1 MATEISSYRFFKD
14 LTALPFIE
22 KIYLFG
28 SRAKGLH
35 EDRADI
41 DLAILCPLASDLE
54 WDKVLKIIEEADTLL
69 KIDCVR
75 YDKIKNEKFL
85 NAIMK
90 NHIVLYEGTKR
101 K

>member
-1 MATEISSYRFFKD
+1 MATEITNYRFFKD
-14 LTALPFIE
+14 LTTLPFIE

-28 SRAKGLH
+28 SRVKGLH
-35 EDRADI
+35 DDRADI
-41 DLAILCPLASDLE
+41 DLAILCPLASDME
-54 WDKVLKIIEEADTLL
+54 WDHVLKIIEQSDTLL

-90 NHIVLYEGTKR
+90 NHKVLYAR
-101 K
+101 S